1 MGAEFFGER
10 EALGGGVLQRFLA
23 PHGSEPVVHHHQ
35 VGPPGK
41 EGGVH
46 ACRSP
51 AHAVCEDMAICE
63 VICERMVFVRANK
76 KIVWVCIPCY
86 RYDTYSP
93 ICIMYIY

>member
-1 MGAEFFGER
+1 
-10 EALGGGVLQRFLA
+10 LQRFLA

-51 AHAVCEDMAICE
+51 ARAMCEDMAICE

-76 KIVWVCIPCY
+76 KKCVGVYTFLSILHIFIHLHYVYILAE
-86 RYDTYSP
+86 RY
-93 ICIMYIY
+93 M